1 MITYLIT
8 IAATLILGFLG
19 GVLFYRNNK
28 EKIQVKEDSGKK
40 LLDAL
45 KGR

>member
-1 MITYLIT
+1 MAYIYTFL
-8 IAATLILGFLG
+8 AALILGFIAG
-19 GVLFYRNNK
+19 ALFFRKNATK
-28 EKIQVKEDSGKK
+28 LHKTEDSGKK